1 MEGFSGKRI
10 FVSGG
15 AGVIGSE
22 LIPML
27 HATGADVMVGDLKP
41 RPASWPGSV
50 RYRQGDLNEMKVQE
64 LHAFSP
70 EVFIHLAATFERS
83 TETHGFWEEN
93 FRHNVRLSH
102 HLMTI
107 HKDLES
113 LRRVLFASSY
123 LIYDPK
129 LYCFSEP
136 QSHARRLRE
145 DDPIL
150 PRNLTGMAKLAHEI
164 ELRFLEGFRK
174 ESFSTVIARIFRGYG
189 RVSHCVISR
198 WIRALLRGE
207 RIQVYRPEGF
217 FDYIYAAETARGLIK
232 LVQHSDLTGII
243 NLGTDRAR
251 RVSQVVDVLPSISRT

>member
-41 RPASWPGSV
+41 RKASWPGSV

-64 LHAFSP
+64 LRAFSP

-83 TETHGFWEEN
+83 TETYGFWEEN
-93 FRHNVRLSH
+93 SRHNVRLSH

-189 RVSHCVISR
+189 RGSHCVISR

-207 RIQVYRPEGF
+207 PIQVYRPEGF

-251 RVSQVVDVLPSISRT
+251 RVSEVVDVLPSISRT